1 MSRYTVDFSNEFDQ
15 LLEKLAENKKMSKAE
30 VIRRA
35 VASYSFL
42 DEHTNAETGTKV
54 SITTRD
60 DKVLKD
66 VVLP

>member
-1 MSRYTVDFSNEFDQ
+1 MARFTVDFSPEFDQ
-15 LLEKLAENKKMSKAE
+15 LLEKVAASKQLTKAE

-42 DEHTNAETGTKV
+42 DSQTDPTTGTKLSV
-54 SITTRD
+54 TSKD